1 MGWRAGIQTL
11 VGTVYPTTCL
21 SCGTPVEGEA
31 GLCSKCWLGSN
42 FIAGLVCNTCGSP
55 LPGESLREE
64 LCDAC
69 IQTPRNWTAAR
80 ATFLYQ
86 GEARKLVWQL
96 KYADRAEIATAAGPW
111 LLKALE
117 PILPENPVIV
127 PVPLHWTR
135 LFKRKYNQSELLS
148 ASLAKKGQFQHMPAL
163 LKRTKRTPPL
173 IGLNREERQA
183 HLLGA
188 IKVQHKLVEQMS
200 GRHIVLVDDVM
211 TTGSTLGAAAEAC
224 LSHNVASVRAVFLA
238 RATKND

>member
-127 PVPLHWTR
+127 SVPLHWTR

-173 IGLNREERQA
+173 IGLNRAERQA